1 MIDPVTLCVLANP
14 SSGRN
19 SRDAQAVE
27 RAMAV
32 FGPKATLRRWM
43 TGENLDDVVA
53 RALADGFTTI
63 VAAGGDGTVNG
74 VAHALLGKPAIL
86 AVLPLGTFN
95 FFARGLG
102 LPQEPETAAKA
113 ILAGHARTISVGS
126 VNGQLFLNNASLG
139 IYPRILQVRED
150 VYARWGRSRLI
161 AYWTMIATL
170 IRFQAPRRMVLE
182 TETGRIDMKTPLVF
196 VARSAYQ
203 LQRFGLSGAQAIS
216 DDRFAVFVALG
227 GSRWHLLKLAA
238 HLALGR
244 VAEGED
250 IQIIPTRSLTVYT
263 NRRRPRVA
271 FDGEKRHMRSPL
283 KFRIH
288 DDALS
293 IIVPDAADRVDNP

>member
-1 MIDPVTLCVLANP
+1 MIDPATLCVLANP
-14 SSGRN
+14 KSGRN
-19 SRDAQAVE
+19 SRDAQAID

-32 FGPKATLRRWM
+32 FGPKATLRRWEK
-43 TGENLDDVVA
+43 GENLDAVVA
-53 RALADGFTTI
+53 RAVADGFTTI

-74 VAHALLGKPAIL
+74 VAHGLLGKDAHF

-102 LPQEPETAAKA
+102 LPQEPDAAARA
-113 ILAGHARTISVGS
+113 ILNGSPHRISVGT

-139 IYPRILQVRED
+139 IYPRILQLRED
-150 VYARWGRSRLI
+150 VYARWGRSRLL
-161 AYWTMIATL
+161 AYWTVLTTL

-182 TETGRIDMKTPLVF
+182 TDFARIDVRSPLVF

-203 LQRFGLSGAQAIS
+203 LRRFGLSGAEAIS
-216 DDRFAVFVALG
+216 DDAFAVFVALG

-244 VAEGED
+244 VQEGDEV
-250 IQIIPTRSLTVYT
+250 QLIPTRSLTVYT
-263 NRRRPRVA
+263 HRRRPRVA
-271 FDGEKRHMRSPL
+271 YDGEKGHMRAPL

-288 DDALS
+288 ENALS
-293 IIVPDAADRVDNP
+293 LILPDPDERVENP

>member
-1 MIDPVTLCVLANP
+1 MIDPATLCVLANP
-14 SSGRN
+14 QSGRN

-27 RAMAV
+27 RAMTV
-32 FGPKATLRRWM
+32 FGAKATLRRWSK
-43 TGENLDDVVA
+43 GEDLDDVVA
-53 RALADGFTTI
+53 RLLEEGFTTI

-74 VAHALLGKPAIL
+74 VAHALLGKQANL

-102 LPQEPETAAKA
+102 LPQEPEAAAKA
-113 ILAGHARTISVGS
+113 ILAGHPKTISVGS
-126 VNGQLFLNNASLG
+126 VNGQLFLNNASIG

-150 VYARWGRSRLI
+150 VYARWGRSRLM
-161 AYWTMIATL
+161 AYWTVLTTL

-182 TETGRIDMKTPLVF
+182 TDGGRIDMKTPLVF

-203 LQRFGLSGAQAIS
+203 LERFGLSGAQAIS

-227 GSRWHLLKLAA
+227 GSRWHLLKLAL
-238 HLALGR
+238 HLALRR
-244 VAEGED
+244 VSEGED
-250 IQIIPTRSLTVYT
+250 IQLIPSRSLTVYT
-263 NRRRPRVA
+263 TRRRPRVA

-288 DDALS
+288 DNALS
-293 IIVPDAADRVDNP
+293 IIVPDASDKVDNP